1 MRAGN
6 LLINLAAAFLLSV
19 TAAHAAAPGKGALP
33 DVKPGQ
39 AQIVIM
45 RSTTVNALVG
55 ALLFDVTSGEPKL
68 LGKIT
73 NNRKLVLDVP
83 PGDYVFMVGP
93 MGLFD
98 FMRASVSADQ
108 RYFAIVAPIWPAN
121 YILRPVRHQDSPF
134 LYSSTDFDRIL
145 KKTKLAD
152 PYSETF
158 DEDKTRKLGEFY
170 RVRWEKWQ
178 TKSAEEKQ
186 ALTIRPEDSWSES
199 APAG

>member
-6 LLINLAAAFLLSV
+6 LWINFAAVLMTAAAG
-19 TAAHAAAPGKGALP
+19 HAVSAEKGPLP

-39 AQIVIM
+39 AQVVIM

-55 ALLFDVTSGEPKL
+55 ALFFDVTSGQPKL
-68 LGKIT
+68 LGKIG
-73 NNRKLVLDVP
+73 NNRKLVLDLP

-98 FMRASVSADQ
+98 FMQASVSADK
-108 RYFAIVAPIWPAN
+108 RYFAIVSPIWPAN
-121 YILRPVRHQDSPF
+121 YLLKPVRHQDSQF
-134 LYSSTDFDRIL
+134 LYSSADFDRIL

-152 PYSETF
+152 PFSETF
-158 DEDKTRKLGEFY
+158 DEDKTRKLNEFY
-170 RVRWEKWQ
+170 QERWAKWQ

-186 ALTIRPEDSWSES
+186 ALTIRPEDSFSET